1 MKNKYPRDR
10 LIYLLIICIFVFFH
24 ACGFPDEETGSDTS
38 TADSLSLALS
48 RASVQSDNSDS
59 STITAS
65 VFDANNSPV
74 QGVTVTFATTGGVIS
89 SASATTDSSGD
100 CQITFSAGPE
110 STNQTV
116 TITATVTGVTPRQI
130 PVQITGSTLTLTTD
144 STGLEIGGDDTATL
158 TITVKDAGLV
168 PIFDSAVTIAVE
180 ASSTGTASLSST
192 TGNTNP
198 SGVLMVDVTGTAA
211 GIVTVRVTAVG
222 ATATQAYTVGA
233 TGNVFGITSPTQDPY
248 SLSTNTNLSIT
259 VNAPSMSNVIFATT
273 IGVWDGVTDNVVT
286 KAVAGDTVSAT
297 LRSTVAGVASVQV
310 FDNDNPST
318 SDSLT
323 VAISAP
329 QGEASQIALQASS
342 TVVAPSSGSTTN
354 TILLSATVKNASD
367 QVVGNSPVGFS
378 IQDPTGGGETI
389 SPVIVYT
396 SDYGVATATFT
407 AGSLSSDAD
416 GVTIKAT
423 VIGSA
428 PEISS
433 NISIVIGGT
442 AGSLAIGKATTVT
455 SINNDT
461 AYQLSMSVLVSDSN
475 GNPMSGTRVSLKV
488 WPSQYATGPSFC
500 VHDVGGEFS
509 NEDTNKNLIFDAGED
524 ANLDGQLTP
533 PSSAA
538 GTVPEYVD
546 TDENGVANF
555 NLVYLKDSACWIE
568 IQFTASTPV
577 LGSETTS
584 ATQFWLGWAVADE
597 DNLGPSP
604 YCHPDTDPCL

>member
-1 MKNKYPRDR
+1 VT
-10 LIYLLIICIFVFFH
+10 LI
-24 ACGFPDEETGSDTS
+24 
-38 TADSLSLALS
+38 
-48 RASVQSDNSDS
+48 
-59 STITAS
+59 
-65 VFDANNSPV
+65 
-74 QGVTVTFATTGGVIS
+74 
-89 SASATTDSSGD
+89 
-100 CQITFSAGPE
+100 
-110 STNQTV
+110 
-116 TITATVTGVTPRQI
+116 
-130 PVQITGSTLTLTTD
+130 TD
-144 STGLEIGGDDTATL
+144 STGLEIGGNDTATL
-158 TITVKDAGLV
+158 TITVRDAGLD
-168 PIFDSAVTIAVE
+168 PIFNSAVTISVDP
-180 ASSTGTASLSST
+180 SSTGTASLSAA
-192 TGNTNP
+192 TGNTDV
-198 SGVLMVDVTGTAA
+198 SGVLMVNVTGT
-211 GIVTVRVTAVG
+211 GIGSVTVRVTAAG
-222 ATATQAYTVGA
+222 ATATQEYTVGA
-233 TGNVFGITSPTQDPY
+233 TGDVFGITSPTQDPY
-248 SLSTNTNLSIT
+248 SLSTNTNLVIT
-259 VNAPSMSNVIFATT
+259 VNAPNMSNVIFGTT
-273 IGVWDGVTDNVVT
+273 IGVWDGGTETVVI
-286 KAVAGDTVSAT
+286 KAVSGGTATAT
-297 LRSTVAGVASVQV
+297 LRSTVAGVATVQV
-310 FDNDNPST
+310 FDNADSLT
-318 SDSLT
+318 SDSIT
-323 VAISAP
+323 IAISAP
-329 QGEASQIALQASS
+329 SLEAAQIALQASS
-342 TVVAPSSGSTTN
+342 TVVSPSSGTTTN
-354 TILLSATVKNASD
+354 TISLTATVKNASD
-367 QVVGNSPVGFS
+367 QVVGSSPVSFS

-396 SDYGVATATFT
+396 NDFGVANSTFT

-455 SINNDT
+455 SINNNT

-524 ANLDGQLTP
+524 TNGDGQLTP

-604 YCHPDTDPCL
+604 YCHPTTTPCP